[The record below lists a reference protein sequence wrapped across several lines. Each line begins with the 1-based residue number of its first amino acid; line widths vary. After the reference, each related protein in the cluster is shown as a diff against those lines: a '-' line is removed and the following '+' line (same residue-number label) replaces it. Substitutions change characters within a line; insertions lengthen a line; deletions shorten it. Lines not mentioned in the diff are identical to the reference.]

1 MPQPTSM
8 PSELPILSIVYNSA
22 EFPPVIIN
30 LFPDWEK
37 TGETHISYINM
48 GDLVRANDL
57 LQFVQNAVADEI
69 YDVDNLRGE
78 GSASQNGDIP
88 F

>member
-1 MPQPTSM
+1 MPQPISM
-8 PSELPILSIVYNSA
+8 PGELPILSIVFNA
-22 EFPPVIIN
+22 ADAQPVIVN

-48 GDLVRANDL
+48 ADLIRANDL
-57 LQFVQNAVADEI
+57 LQFVQKAVADEI
-69 YDVDNLRGE
+69 YDEETLRLKREKGE
-78 GSASQNGDIP
+78 TPDIP